1 MENAQLLAR
10 TLRPLVSDILDF
22 LLKNPKKED
31 QNNSGVVSQV
41 RGLLK
46 ALDEFTPGDIDQI
59 RKTYAG
65 YFPTVAGR

>member
-22 LLKNPKKED
+22 LLKSSRED
-31 QNNSGVVSQV
+31 ENNSRVVALV
-41 RGLLK
+41 RDLLK
-46 ALDEFTPGDIDQI
+46 ALGDFTPGDIDQI